1 MGRPAKSA
9 HEHWVN
15 GTRKHASTVDPEDD
29 ARSFVGGR
37 LKMPA
42 NYPSEKQAVWKLL
55 FNPIQKRKTLTRA
68 DSAAAT
74 IIVEMWLRWK
84 TVAALAGT
92 NPIETVSWRDSAGH
106 EHFKQVESAASK
118 MATQLEH
125 KLLAALASFSATP
138 VSRDKTK
145 KTKEPA
151 LKPGKVQTVSERL
164 EQEIAAL
171 EAQEQ
176 APDDEQQSDE
186 ELLDKIDEYAADEKK
201 SEAQVLL
208 DEADRMLASEDAL

>member
-9 HEHWVN
+9 HEHWLN
-15 GTRKHASTVDPEDD
+15 GTRQHESTIDPEDD
-29 ARSFVGGR
+29 SRSFVGGR

-42 NYPSEKQAVWKLL
+42 AYPPEKQAVWKLL

-74 IIVEMWLRWK
+74 IIVEMWLRWQ
-84 TVAALAGT
+84 TVAALAAT
-92 NPIETVSWRDSAGH
+92 NPIEEVSWVDKNGS
-106 EHFKQVESAASK
+106 EHVKQVESPASK

-125 KLLAALASFSATP
+125 KLLSALAQFSATP
-138 VSRDKTK
+138 ASREKTK
-145 KTKEPA
+145 KTKELP

-171 EAQEQ
+171 EAQEST
-176 APDDEQQSDE
+176 AEPAVEDED
-186 ELLDKIDEYAADEKK
+186 LLRDIDIADEPQQT
-201 SEAQVLL
+201 EAQKLL
-208 DEADRMLASEDAL
+208 AEADRMLAEDNEI

>member
-9 HEHWVN
+9 HEHWLN
-15 GTRKHASTVDPEDD
+15 GTRQHESTIDPEDD
-29 ARSFVGGR
+29 SRSFVGGR

-42 NYPSEKQAVWKLL
+42 TYPPEKQAVWKLL

-74 IIVEMWLRWK
+74 IIVEMWLRWQ

-92 NPIETVSWRDSAGH
+92 TPIEEVSWVDKNGS
-106 EHFKQVESAASK
+106 EHVKQVESPASK

-125 KLLAALASFSATP
+125 KLLSALAQFSATP
-138 VSRDKTK
+138 ASREKTK

-151 LKPGKVQTVSERL
+151 LKPGKVQTASERL

-171 EAQEQ
+171 EAQESI
-176 APDDEQQSDE
+176 AEPAVEDED
-186 ELLDKIDEYAADEKK
+186 LLRDIDIADEPQQT
-201 SEAQVLL
+201 EAQKLL
-208 DEADRMLASEDAL
+208 AEADRLLAEDNEI